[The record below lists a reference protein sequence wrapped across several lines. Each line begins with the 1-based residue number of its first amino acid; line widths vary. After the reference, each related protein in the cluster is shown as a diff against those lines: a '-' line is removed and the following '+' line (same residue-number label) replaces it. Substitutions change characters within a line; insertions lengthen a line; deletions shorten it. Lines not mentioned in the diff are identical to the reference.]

1 MSPSLK
7 THLLALAAGLL
18 VAVTAQAADPKP
30 EVGPN
35 KGKLIGQPPAQAEAL
50 ISPEGIL
57 TITFLDAGLKPS
69 APGDRSLKVFA
80 QLDAGRQPIEMA
92 AKENALVSTAP
103 LPKPEGYMLV
113 VQSRAGADAKPT
125 NSRFKYAMHI
135 CSGCKLPEY
144 ACPCTE
150 H

>member
-1 MSPSLK
+1 
-7 THLLALAAGLL
+7 
-18 VAVTAQAADPKP
+18 
-30 EVGPN
+30 
-35 KGKLIGQPPAQAEAL
+35 
-50 ISPEGIL
+50 
-57 TITFLDAGLKPS
+57 
-69 APGDRSLKVFA
+69 
-80 QLDAGRQPIEMA
+80 MA

-113 VQSRAGADAKPT
+113 VQSRVGADAKPT

-135 CSGCKLPEY
+135 CGGCKLPEY

>member
-1 MSPSLK
+1 M
-7 THLLALAAGLL
+7 AAGLFIT
-18 VAVTAQAADPKP
+18 VTAQAADQNA

-35 KGKLIGQPPAQAEAL
+35 KGKLIGQVPAQAEAL
-50 ISPEGIL
+50 ISPDGIL
-57 TITFLDAGLKPS
+57 TISFLDASLKPI

-80 QLDAGRQPIEMA
+80 QLDSGRQPVEMTT
-92 AKENALVSTAP
+92 KENAFESTAP

-113 VQSRAGADAKPT
+113 VQSRAGGDAKPT

-135 CSGCKLPEY
+135 CGGCKLSEY